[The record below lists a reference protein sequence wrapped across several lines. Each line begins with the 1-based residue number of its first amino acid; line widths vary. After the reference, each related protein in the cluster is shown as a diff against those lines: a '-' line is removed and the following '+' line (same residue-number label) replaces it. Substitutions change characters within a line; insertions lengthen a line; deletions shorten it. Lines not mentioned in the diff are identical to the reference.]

1 MAAVM
6 MAALLSSL
14 TSIFNSASIIF
25 TLDLWKILRKEA
37 TEKELLII
45 SKLFIL
51 FLVLCGVAWIPVIT
65 HFNSSHLYVYIQV
78 IESYQ
83 SPRTSKCKY

>member
-25 TLDLWKILRKEA
+25 TLDLWKTLRKEA
-37 TEKELLII
+37 KERELLIVG
-45 SKLFIL
+45 KLFII
-51 FLVLCGVAWIPVIT
+51 FLVLCGVAWIPIISK
-65 HFNSSHLYVYIQV
+65 FSSSHLYVYIQV
-78 IESYQ
+78 GFKILN
-83 SPRTSKCKY
+83 PLKF